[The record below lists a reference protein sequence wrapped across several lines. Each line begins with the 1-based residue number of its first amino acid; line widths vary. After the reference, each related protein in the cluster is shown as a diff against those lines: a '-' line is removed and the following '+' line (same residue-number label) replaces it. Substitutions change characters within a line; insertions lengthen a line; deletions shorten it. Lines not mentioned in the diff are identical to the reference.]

1 VGESD
6 LTPPEAAARVPSVQP
21 PAEQDSFGILFSR
34 LVRISGLVIA
44 LYEAFVENVDRPYI
58 LALAAT
64 MMSGSLFVDALI
76 RKGKE

>member
-1 VGESD
+1 MSESE
-6 LTPPEAAARVPSVQP
+6 LTPSNGTAPPPPGVPP
-21 PAEQDSFGILFSR
+21 TDPFGLHFSR
-34 LVRISGLVIA
+34 LVRISGLIIA

-76 RKGKE
+76 RKAKE